1 MENMATVKKPSTPPI
16 KPGSIVARRGGRP
29 AQLLKGGS
37 QLSSR
42 QERKAAL
49 ANHFDSKAERRK

>member
-1 MENMATVKKPSTPPI
+1 MATVRKPSTPPI
-16 KPGSIVARRGGRP
+16 KPGSIVARIGGRS
-29 AQLLKGGS
+29 AQLLKDDS